1 MKNILLT
8 LPLFL
13 FSCSFEKP
21 KIEVGDVILKCVVD
35 SVWIEGPKS
44 TLDFDVSF
52 HYRTDCNTF
61 LTTREG
67 QYYHIGDT
75 ITYVKKKK

>member
-8 LPLFL
+8 LPLLL
-13 FSCSFEKP
+13 FGCSFEKP
-21 KIEVGDVILKCVVD
+21 KIEEGDFVLKCVVD
-35 SVWIEGPKS
+35 SVWIERPKS
-44 TLDFDVSF
+44 TLDFGISF